1 MSDTPGAPAPETAAP
16 VDVASA
22 APAPEAASAG
32 AAPAETATPAAEIA
46 DWRLSIAGD
55 DAATLKAL
63 ERFSDQKALYKAF
76 TDTQTALRNR
86 KGVEIPGSDATAE
99 QLAAYAEARGVPKT
113 ANEYKIEAKPHEA
126 TPITPYDADVLKT
139 VTAALH
145 AKGGVLADPLVI
157 NEVHRLYYDQVAQ
170 TAATRAA
177 MAERAALEAQK
188 TLQTEWGNEYKRN
201 LGYAKGAVTQ
211 FGDEA
216 VFSLEL
222 ADGSLLAENP
232 QFLRLMAAVGRQN
245 SEDPL
250 ILELANGSNNPSQ
263 TLQAE
268 KDAIMRLR
276 SSDPGKYARAETQA
290 RLDAI
295 NAALARTRG

>member
-1 MSDTPGAPAPETAAP
+1 
-16 VDVASA
+16 
-22 APAPEAASAG
+22 
-32 AAPAETATPAAEIA
+32 
-46 DWRLSIAGD
+46 
-55 DAATLKAL
+55 
-63 ERFSDQKALYKAF
+63 
-76 TDTQTALRNR
+76 LRNR